1 MPTIA
6 FPYKTKQFFIAL
18 LKLGVVLGV
27 FYFIYH
33 KLGNNNSFDFTE
45 FTLFLSQKSFFS
57 LHNLLILVV
66 LSSFNW
72 WFEIY
77 KWQSLASTIEPIS
90 IKTSAVQTFGSLTV
104 SLLTPNRIGEYGAKA
119 IYFTPSIRKRIMGLN
134 LIGNLSQMCIT
145 TILGTIGI
153 CFFVILYDLPLLTK
167 SLKWPLLLVILVG
180 CIIGVFW
187 GLKKLATTKQSKTL
201 QFLREL
207 PKLVF
212 LKTLGLSFLRYASF
226 SFQWYVLLYLFGIS
240 LSFDEVMAVVS
251 SIYLLASVIPS
262 FAIFDV
268 VIKGGAAVYLFGL
281 LGVPEIHIIT
291 ITTIMWLLNLA
302 IPAII
307 GSYFVLIF
315 KQPKTEY
322 SL

>member
-1 MPTIA
+1 MSTIA

-27 FYFIYH
+27 FYFIYQ
-33 KLGNNNSFDFTE
+33 KLANNNSIEFTE
-45 FTLFLSQKSFFS
+45 FILFLSQKSFFS
-57 LHNLLILVV
+57 FNNLLFLVV

-72 WFEIY
+72 SFEIY
-77 KWQSLASTIEPIS
+77 KWQGLASTIQPIS
-90 IKTSAVQTFGSLTV
+90 AKASAEQTLGSLAT

-119 IYFTPSIRKRIMGLN
+119 FYFNPSLRKRIMALN

-145 TILGTIGI
+145 TIFGVIGLS
-153 CFFVILYDLPLLTK
+153 FFVILYDLPLVTK
-167 SLKWPLLLVILVG
+167 NLNWPQLLAILFG
-180 CIIGVFW
+180 CVLGLLF
-187 GLKKLATTKQSKTL
+187 GLKKLTTTKQSKTL

-207 PKLVF
+207 PKMLL
-212 LKTLGLSFLRYASF
+212 LKTLVLSFLRYASF
-226 SFQWYVLLYLFGIS
+226 SLQWYVLLSLFGIS
-240 LSFDEVMAVVS
+240 LSFEDAMIIVS
-251 SIYLLASVIPS
+251 SMYLLASIIPS

-268 VIKGGAAVYLFGL
+268 VIKGGVAVYLFGL
-281 LGVPEIHIIT
+281 LGVPELPILIIT
-291 ITTIMWLLNLA
+291 TLMWILNLA